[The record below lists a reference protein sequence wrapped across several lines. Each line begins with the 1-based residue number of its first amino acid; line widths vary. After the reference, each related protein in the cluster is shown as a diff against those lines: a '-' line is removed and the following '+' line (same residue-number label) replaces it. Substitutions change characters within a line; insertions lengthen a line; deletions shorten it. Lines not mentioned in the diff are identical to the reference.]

1 MKNKYDHEIA
11 LAIIHKVGARPEM
24 LVQILHAIVK
34 EFSYVNESVIR
45 LIAKEINLTRAEVHG
60 VVSFYH
66 DFRTHPAGKRIIKIC
81 QSEACQAMGSR
92 ELTTHAEKTLGIEL
106 HQTSENAEHTLE
118 PVYCLG
124 NCAHSPAVMINDKV
138 YGKVDKEKFN
148 QLVKSE

>member
-1 MKNKYDHEIA
+1 MKNKFDHEIA

-34 EFSYVNESVIR
+34 EFTYVSESAIR

-81 QSEACQAMGSR
+81 R
-92 ELTTHAEKTLGIEL
+92 NRNWK
-106 HQTSENAEHTLE
+106 
-118 PVYCLG
+118 
-124 NCAHSPAVMINDKV
+124 D
-138 YGKVDKEKFN
+138 
-148 QLVKSE
+148 